1 MSILHNINWNLI
13 YRDTFDRETPPSIS
27 KTGTGIK
34 SGILY
39 LWQYTLSDGI
49 TKNGN
54 RSFSSYNLTF
64 EDTKSYRDEANT
76 HGFSLTDNIINVWHS
91 AIALSKLRAFIYG
104 DVDRTGGRESD
115 IEKGGMLLNL
125 LAEYHYNK
133 LINVINVQDI
143 TTIKKISEEILNI
156 VESVNSQQELLE
168 ILIK

>member
-1 MSILHNINWNLI
+1 MPILHNISWNLI

-64 EDTKSYRDEANT
+64 EDTKAYRDEANK
-76 HGFSLTDNIINVWHS
+76 HGFSLTDNVVNVWYS
-91 AIALSKLRAFIYG
+91 ATALAKLRAFIYG
-104 DVDRTGGRESD
+104 DVDRTGGRESY
-115 IEKGGMLLNL
+115 IEKGGMLINILT
-125 LAEYHYNK
+125 EYHYNK
-133 LINVINVQDI
+133 LSKKDSSLDVSM
-143 TTIKKISEEILNI
+143 IKKISEDILNI
-156 VESVNSQQELLE
+156 VNRVDSQQELLE
-168 ILIK
+168 FLIK